1 MPEESPTATLIG
13 DATGTQGSSPNGFTY
28 GSLAVD
34 RTSTIMQNDILS
46 PKVGI
51 TAPPTEPG
59 TGTFVDSSS
68 KQQHLSKPQEEREL
82 EVDEHSSAKSHR
94 ESRISHPNMM
104 VNGVR
109 NNNNLGA
116 VASTQRNSR

>member
-1 MPEESPTATLIG
+1 MFEESPTATLIG
-13 DATGTQGSSPNGFTY
+13 DATGNHGSPNGFTY

-59 TGTFVDSSS
+59 TGTFVNSGS
-68 KQQHLSKPQEEREL
+68 KQ
-82 EVDEHSSAKSHR
+82 
-94 ESRISHPNMM
+94 
-104 VNGVR
+104 
-109 NNNNLGA
+109 
-116 VASTQRNSR
+116 